1 MTNNNTY
8 NNFTIIVDTREQQP
22 WTFSN
27 YTTAHKKLDTGDYSI
42 EGLETILTI
51 ERKKSASE
59 FATNI
64 VESRFK
70 DVIMRLSQFKYSFLL
85 LEFDLEDLLIYPIG
99 STVPK
104 KMWDKVKITPAFL
117 IKHILELQL
126 NHNIKVI
133 FCGNP
138 SSAEKIAE
146 FIFKKIH
153 YIEMVKKNDG
163 NV

>member
-1 MTNNNTY
+1 MTNNSY

-22 WTFSN
+22 WEFKEHVVA
-27 YTTAHKKLDTGDYSI
+27 YRKLDTGDYSV
-42 EGLETILTI
+42 EGLEHLLCI

-70 DVIMRLSQFKYSFLL
+70 DVIMRMSQLKYSFLL

-104 KMWDKVKITPAFL
+104 RMWDKVKVSPSFL
-117 IKHILELQL
+117 IKNILDLQL
-126 NHNIKVI
+126 QHNIKVM
-133 FCGNP
+133 FCGDAANA
-138 SSAEKIAE
+138 SKIAE
-146 FIFKKIH
+146 FIMKKIH
-153 YIEMVKKNDG
+153 YLEMVKKED
-163 NV
+163 V